1 MCKGDIIIVE
11 LADGGK
17 RRFEITDAP
26 NSNAREQNW

>member
-17 RRFEITDAP
+17 RFDITDAP
-26 NSNAREQNW
+26 NSNAREQNS